1 MFGHSIGAAIIDELI
16 LFCHIV
22 KEFGLHIRKA
32 YSLTYIQRSDNGH
45 GHSSTTAGVDPGFQV
60 KLKKIAPS
68 GGRREQFWGISCGNS
83 RFYAKKI
90 IFFPI
95 LGGRAPGA
103 PPWIRP

>member
-1 MFGHSIGAAIIDELI
+1 

-60 KLKKIAPS
+60 KLKESRLTKKAQTNKCLQTMPS
-68 GGRREQFWGISCGNS
+68 
-83 RFYAKKI
+83 KKI
-90 IFFPI
+90 SSLFIITLHIFSHVAKTFN
-95 LGGRAPGA
+95 LHKVN
-103 PPWIRP
+103 